1 MFQQTVQRFNLIR
14 PVCNTQVVEGLQ
26 RPTITPGAELIHVIP
41 TCPVSVFRQRDYLK
55 KSVYS
60 ASLVSFL
67 KGHKSFQSTQSTL
80 YSSIPSFPMPSIMS
94 ILYQIKKKQGK
105 NILDNT
111 NIDFTLFLIISKW
124 KDSLNTIPFPHKQGN
139 NLDVSSSSPQQ
150 EIMSWPWEPEMRLQ
164 DVSSRILPPKAPQM
178 RTPHTKTFVG
188 GAKGDCWF
196 LTTDWEISKFI
207 WNSDANTK
215 THMETDPSPSN
226 LDDHG
231 GSGSL
236 QDPGLRQTEDL
247 GNGWPWKCCSINHHA
262 NPGGWLCF
270 PHINI

>member
-1 MFQQTVQRFNLIR
+1 MLYLPVQCLFLGKEIISRNQFIQLHLFHSWKGTNPSSLLNQHFIHQSQAFLCQASCLYYIR
-14 PVCNTQVVEGLQ
+14 
-26 RPTITPGAELIHVIP
+26 
-41 TCPVSVFRQRDYLK
+41 SK
-55 KSVYS
+55 KN
-60 ASLVSFL
+60 
-67 KGHKSFQSTQSTL
+67 KE
-80 YSSIPSFPMPSIMS
+80 
-94 ILYQIKKKQGK
+94 K

>member
-14 PVCNTQVVEGLQ
+14 PVCNTQAVEGLQ

-60 ASLVSFL
+60 ASLVSFQ

-80 YSSIPSFPMPSIMS
+80 YSSIPSFPMASIMS
-94 ILYQIKKKQGK
+94 ILYQIKKNKEKIYWTIQ
-105 NILDNT
+105 ILTSPYSWLSLSEKTPWIQFLSLT
-111 NIDFTLFLIISKW
+111 NKETTWMYQVPAHSKR
-124 KDSLNTIPFPHKQGN
+124 L
-139 NLDVSSSSPQQ
+139 
-150 EIMSWPWEPEMRLQ
+150 SWPWEPEMRLQ

>member
-14 PVCNTQVVEGLQ
+14 PVCNTQAVEGLQ

-60 ASLVSFL
+60 ASLVSFQ

-80 YSSIPSFPMPSIMS
+80 YSSIPSFPMASIMS

-150 EIMSWPWEPEMRLQ
+150 EIELAMR
-164 DVSSRILPPKAPQM
+164 AWNE
-178 RTPHTKTFVG
+178 TPRCVFQNIATK
-188 GAKGDCWF
+188 
-196 LTTDWEISKFI
+196 
-207 WNSDANTK
+207 
-215 THMETDPSPSN
+215 SPSN
-226 LDDHG
+226 ENSSYKNFCWRSQRRLLVSDYR
-231 GSGSL
+231 
-236 QDPGLRQTEDL
+236 LRNQQIHL
-247 GNGWPWKCCSINHHA
+247 KFRCQH
-262 NPGGWLCF
+262 
-270 PHINI
+270 